1 MIIDGKKFTEIQDSN
16 KSVVTFQRKV
26 FENLKPLMD
35 SFDSGVIHDVSFD
48 DEDIMRKMYTEPM
61 TFSKNKDGYMISFIL
76 TDVPQKDLDAKA
88 YNETKPLIKQY
99 LQIADIATVYKYIA
113 YLDKWTIGLKC
124 QKDMRIAYNN
134 AVYVSL
140 SEHIAEEGKTPD
152 KALGLYV
159 IAKND
164 GSGNPKPQYPNWIKG
179 KEYNAGDIVIH
190 NGILWECIWNNNA
203 REPSELAL
211 GWKKK

>member
-1 MIIDGKKFTEIQDSN
+1 MIIDGKKFTEIQDNN

-48 DEDIMRKMYTEPM
+48 DEDITRKMYTEPM

-76 TDVPQKDLDAKA
+76 TDVPQKDIEARA

-113 YLDKWTIGLKC
+113 YLDKWTAGEEY
-124 QKDMRIAYNN
+124 QKDMRIAHNGI
-134 AVYVSL
+134 VYVVL
-140 SEHIAEEGKTPD
+140 SKHIAEDSKTPD

-164 GSGNPKPQYPNWIKG
+164 GSGNPKPQYTNWVKG
-179 KEYNAGDIVIH
+179 KEYNTGDIVIH
-190 NGILWECIWNNNA
+190 KGILWECTWNNNA